1 MSHGTLRLACRA
13 LAAQSRRPVSYEA
26 RRWSTGT
33 ARKWSTPLA
42 KTIADAIEVGY
53 VRIFIHLP
61 TQLTLYKATGPISVA
76 AYMRQV
82 LTSDRGGYYTTTR
95 AADQFGRAGDFI
107 TSPEISQIFGELC
120 GIWFMTEWLGQGR
133 RSSGVQLIEMGPGR
147 GTLMSDMLRTIAQFK
162 TFAKSID
169 AVWMIEAGEGL
180 RTKQK
185 TLLCGA
191 NSEMKKLQDGSGWE
205 CSSKSGIPVR
215 WVEDIALLP
224 ETEPGKSMPFIIA
237 HEFFDALPIHAFE
250 SVAPSPNTEQPNV
263 ELKTPDQTPRKS
275 STSLT
280 PQWRELLVSPT
291 PWTPSYLSTQAEIE
305 SCSPTASK
313 TPTPDF
319 QLTLARASTP
329 TSLILPS
336 APRYTALK
344 SQPGSRIEIS
354 PESTRYI
361 GDLTRR
367 ITPSSGGAALIIDY
381 GPLDT
386 IPVNSLRGI
395 KNHQIISPFSY
406 PGEADVSADVDFTAL
421 AEAALEASEHV
432 EVHGPVE
439 QGVWLRQLG
448 IEERAG
454 QLRSGLVG
462 EDTKREF
469 EIGWRRL
476 VEGGPRGMGKAYKVM
491 SIVPASGGRRRPVG
505 FGGGVAA
512 EGL

>member
-1 MSHGTLRLACRA
+1 
-13 LAAQSRRPVSYEA
+13 
-26 RRWSTGT
+26 
-33 ARKWSTPLA
+33 
-42 KTIADAIEVGY
+42 
-53 VRIFIHLP
+53 
-61 TQLTLYKATGPISVA
+61 
-76 AYMRQV
+76 MRQV

-180 RTKQK
+180 RVKQK
-185 TLLCGA
+185 DLLCGA
-191 NSEMKKLQDGSGWE
+191 DSEMKKSQDGSGWE
-205 CSSKSGIPVR
+205 CLSKSGIPVR

-224 ETEPGKSMPFIIA
+224 ENGTGKNMPFIIA

-250 SVAPSPNTEQPNV
+250 SVAPSPNTEQSTIEP
-263 ELKTPDQTPRKS
+263 KHPDQVSRKS
-275 STSLT
+275 SSSLT

-291 PWTPSYLSTQAEIE
+291 PWTPSYLSTQAEVE
-305 SCSPTASK
+305 SSSTTTTSK
-313 TPTPDF
+313 PPPRDF

-336 APRYTALK
+336 AQRYAALK

-367 ITPSSGGAALIIDY
+367 ITPTTGGAALIIDY

-395 KNHQIISPFSY
+395 KNHQIISPFSF

-421 AEAALEASEHV
+421 ANAALEASESV
-432 EVHGPVE
+432 EVYGPVE
-439 QGVWLRQLG
+439 QGAWLRQLG
-448 IEERAG
+448 IEERAE
-454 QLRSGLVG
+454 QLSRGL
-462 EDTKREF
+462 EDQKEKKREF
-469 EIGWRRL
+469 ESGWRRL
-476 VEGGPRGMGKAYKVM
+476 VEGGLRGMGKAYKVM

-505 FGGGVAA
+505 FGGGVAG